1 MVGEEIYDGD
11 DRRNITKDKKA
22 AGRQADF
29 RLPDILDL
37 LVEGEEVVIYVDQRR
52 CEDIILVVH

>member
-1 MVGEEIYDGD
+1 MVGEEIHDGD

-37 LVEGEEVVIYVDQRR
+37 LVESEEVVIYVN
-52 CEDIILVVH
+52 